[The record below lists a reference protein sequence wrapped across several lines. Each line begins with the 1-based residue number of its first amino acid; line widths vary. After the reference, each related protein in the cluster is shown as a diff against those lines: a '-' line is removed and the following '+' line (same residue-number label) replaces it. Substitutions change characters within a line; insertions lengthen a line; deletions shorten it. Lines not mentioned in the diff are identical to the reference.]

1 MASNTTNHISSYNE
15 NDEQDI
21 SHVSG
26 CSAGDMKTD
35 IDKDTPISKLDNVA
49 INNDRVLPPEIYAG
63 VMECKF
69 LVCNYIV

>member
-1 MASNTTNHISSYNE
+1 MASNNTNHKSSYNE
-15 NDEQDI
+15 DDEQDI

-35 IDKDTPISKLDNVA
+35 IDKDTTSTKLHDVV
-49 INNDRVLPPEIYAG
+49 VLPPEIYAG

-69 LVCNYIV
+69 LVCNHII